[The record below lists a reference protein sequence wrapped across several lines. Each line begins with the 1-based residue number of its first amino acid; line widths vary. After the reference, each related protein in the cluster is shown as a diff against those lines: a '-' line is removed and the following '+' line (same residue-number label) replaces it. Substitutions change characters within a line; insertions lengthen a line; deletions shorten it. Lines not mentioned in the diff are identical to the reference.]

1 MTTNTQYIAFEC
13 RPFTRPVGNPH
24 DQNPAAHGCV
34 CYVVERV
41 EDGARRLENVNGLH
55 TEVGPWV
62 GSYKERIA
70 ACIEMKRIRQRILRT
85 TCDQGTY
92 ILLAVA
98 PGRHVKVRVESVD
111 DAPLPSQE
119 QYHSEC
125 ADWLRQLVQLQQEL
139 TEAQARLDALEV

>member
-1 MTTNTQYIAFEC
+1 MKHTIIEA

-55 TEVGPWV
+55 TEVGPWA
-62 GSYKERIA
+62 GSYRERSD
-70 ACIEMKRIRQRILRT
+70 ACIEVERIRQRILRT

-92 ILLAVA
+92 ILFAVA
-98 PGRHVKVRVESVD
+98 TGRHVKVRVESVND
-111 DAPLPSQE
+111 HYLPTQE
-119 QYHSEC
+119 QYHREC
-125 ADWLRQLVQLQQEL
+125 ADWLRKVVQLQQEL

>member
-1 MTTNTQYIAFEC
+1 MRYITLEC
-13 RPFTRPVGNPH
+13 RPFTRPVGDP
-24 DQNPAAHGCV
+24 QNQNRAAHGCV
-34 CYVVERV
+34 CYVVQRV

-62 GSYKERIA
+62 GSCRERLDA
-70 ACIEMKRIRQRILRT
+70 SLEVERIRQRILRT

-92 ILLAVA
+92 ILFAVA
-98 PGRHVKVRVESVD
+98 TGRHVKIRVESVND
-111 DAPLPSQE
+111 HYLPPQE
-119 QYHSEC
+119 QYHREC